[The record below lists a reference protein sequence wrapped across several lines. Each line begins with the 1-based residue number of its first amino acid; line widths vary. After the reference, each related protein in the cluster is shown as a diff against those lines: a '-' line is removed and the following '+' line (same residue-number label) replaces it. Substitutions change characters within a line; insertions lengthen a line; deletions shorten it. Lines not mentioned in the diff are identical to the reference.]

1 MTLLIRSVLLI
12 TETGCNMKSYLFLP
26 VFVLLAGAAQAQ
38 ASEVFATDDG
48 AIRGYDPVAYF
59 TESKPVK
66 GKPEYKLEWKGKT
79 WYFSSE
85 KNLVVFKASPE
96 SFAPQ
101 YGGYCAWGMSRG
113 YKATTDATAWTIIN
127 GKLYLN
133 YSRGVQEEW
142 SKQPQYYIQLGD
154 KNWPNVKSKEK

>member
-1 MTLLIRSVLLI
+1 MKHQLIVLTCI
-12 TETGCNMKSYLFLP
+12 
-26 VFVLLAGAAQAQ
+26 LLAHLVSAQ
-38 ASEVFATDDG
+38 ASEVFATEDG

-59 TESKPVK
+59 TDSKPIK
-66 GKPEYKLEWKGKT
+66 GKPEFKFEWLGKP

-85 KNLVVFKASPE
+85 KNLMVFKASPE

-113 YKATTDATAWTIIN
+113 YKANTDASAWTIIN

-142 SKQPQYYIQLGD
+142 SKQPQYYIQVAD
-154 KNWPNVKSKEK
+154 KNWPTVKSKEK